1 MNRNDLL
8 DYVNDVRCKI
18 ASCDMDNAILMHF
31 DLMMGTYRQ
40 KPLFYK
46 HILKHD
52 RFMVAVALL
61 SFSFENPEMPLSRV
75 KEFCRNRDYM
85 SGNSLDSLFS
95 LFEITGFIDIFADDD
110 DGRQRL
116 YSPTATALSTAKN
129 LIDAYTKPSEGMI
142 PKEGTAERMK
152 LPHDLVSYY
161 CKGFSKVLEANVMF
175 GHQRTDEI
183 WIMNKDGGH
192 LPMLA
197 LYVDNIRSPCSKA
210 DKKVAT
216 YNDLSS
222 RLGVSHTHIIRI
234 IKEGESRGYFKCNK
248 HQVQLQ
254 PRFSELV
261 HKVMASHFAIARV
274 SMELGDTCSD
284 SSS

>member
-1 MNRNDLL
+1 MNRNDVMS
-8 DYVNDVRCKI
+8 YVDDVRCKI
-18 ASCDMDNAILMHF
+18 VSGDINKAIFMHF
-31 DLMMGTYRQ
+31 DLMMTTYQQ

-52 RFMVAVALL
+52 RFMVVVTLL
-61 SFSFENPEMPLSRV
+61 SFSFKNPKMPLSRV
-75 KEFCRNRDYM
+75 KEFCRDRDYM
-85 SGNSLDSLFS
+85 SANSLDSLFS
-95 LFEITGFIDIFADDD
+95 LFEITGFMDVIADEE

-116 YSPTATALSTAKN
+116 YRPTAAALSTAKN
-129 LIDAYTKPSEGMI
+129 LINAYTKPSEGMI
-142 PKEGTAERMK
+142 PNEDRLNRVT
-152 LPHDLVSYY
+152 LPHDLVPYY
-161 CKGFSKVLEANVMF
+161 YKGFSKVLDANIML

-197 LYVDNIRSPCSKA
+197 LYVDNLRNSCSKT
-210 DKKVAT
+210 DQKVAT
-216 YNDLSS
+216 YSDLSS

-254 PRFSELV
+254 PEFTELV
-261 HKVMASHFAIARV
+261 HRVMASHFAIARV
-274 SMELGDTCSD
+274 SLELGIACSD
-284 SSS
+284 SSI